1 MSILDCEMSEAKS
14 GTKTEPDVLHYS
26 NYRTYLQD
34 HYEFKKAEQ
43 PFFSHRFFAQKAGIS
58 SPNYLKLVMDGKRNL
73 TKKTL
78 LKFAAAL
85 GLKGM
90 RAEFFE
96 NLVFFNQTT
105 SLPERNI
112 YYGNILRVRAKAGLR
127 KLDEAQFQL
136 FSDWRHIVVRE
147 LAAAKGFRPDAKW
160 IAKKLGKVISEK
172 EAEES
177 LKLLSILGLLKR
189 TANGFMQ
196 TDINITTSDEVRSLL
211 VKNYHHQM
219 IRMGATALDN
229 LPASQRDI
237 SSITIP
243 IHAKDFTKIKEQIQ
257 LMRKELLN
265 MGAEQ
270 GAGEDVIQVNIQ
282 LFPLTGFSG

>member
-1 MSILDCEMSEAKS
+1 MNAAKP
-14 GTKTEPDVLHYS
+14 EPEVLHYS
-26 NYRTYLQD
+26 NYRTFLLDY
-34 HYEFKKAEQ
+34 YEYKKAEQ
-43 PFFSHRFFAQKAGIS
+43 PIFSHRYFAHKAGLS

-78 LKFAAAL
+78 VKFAAAL
-85 GLKGM
+85 GLKGT

-96 NLVFFNQTT
+96 NLVFFNQSTA
-105 SLPERNI
+105 LPERNI

-147 LAAAKGFRPDAKW
+147 LAAAKGFRPDARW
-160 IAKKLGKVISEK
+160 IVKKLGKVISEK

-177 LKLLSILGLLKR
+177 LQLLSLLGLLKK

-219 IRMGATALDN
+219 IRMGAAALDT
-229 LPASQRDI
+229 LPAAQRDI

-243 IHAKDFTKIKEQIQ
+243 IHAKDFAKVKEHIQ

-265 MGAEQ
+265 LGAEQ
-270 GAGEDVIQVNIQ
+270 GAGEDIIQVNIQ
-282 LFPLTGFSG
+282 LFPLTGLS